1 MLEHTFCHIPTIGL
15 QAERELWACG
25 ISTWRD
31 ALAAESLP
39 LSETKCELL
48 LTDLAESVE
57 NLSAGRME
65 YFQQRLASRHHWR
78 MFPHFEQSVAY
89 FDIETTGLGN
99 GADHIT
105 TIVLYDGQTLR
116 HYVHGRNLADFAR
129 DVADYRLLVTYNG
142 KSFDVPF
149 TRAELGCPLEQAHI
163 DLRFVLAGLGFRG
176 GLKGCERALGLDR
189 EGLADMDGYFAVLLW
204 QDYLKGNKR
213 ALDTLLAYNALDVVN
228 LATLMPMAYNMKLQ
242 QTPFAETHALD
253 VPTPPAV
260 PFTPDMPTLDTIRR
274 RYLARGG
281 GKRRRRRR

>member
-1 MLEHTFCHIPTIGL
+1 MLENTFCHIPTIGL

-25 ISTWRD
+25 INTWRD

-39 LSETKCELL
+39 LSEAKCELL
-48 LTDLAESVE
+48 RGDLAESVE

-78 MFPHFEQSVAY
+78 LFPQFGPSVAY
-89 FDIETTGLGN
+89 FDIETTGLGQ
-99 GADHIT
+99 GDDHIT
-105 TIVLYDGQTLR
+105 TIVLYDGVTIR
-116 HYVHGRNLADFAR
+116 HYVHGRNLEYFCR

-142 KSFDVPF
+142 KSFDVPYV
-149 TRAELGCPLEQAHI
+149 RAELGCPLEQAHI

-189 EGLADMDGYFAVLLW
+189 EGLADLDGYFAVLLW
-204 QDYLKGNKR
+204 QEYLKGNKR

-228 LATLMPMAYNMKLQ
+228 LATLMPLAYNMKLE

-253 VPTPPAV
+253 VPTPPEV
-260 PFTPDMPTLDTIRR
+260 PFEPHVPTIDAIRR
-274 RYLARGG
+274 RYMWR
-281 GKRRRRRR
+281 GKRRR